1 MLKIAIVGNIASGK
15 SYSTTITPNSGY
27 TMSNISVTMGGTN
40 ITSSVVS
47 GNSINIYNVTGNV
60 IITATATANVT
71 QTYTNPTVTFNY
83 GKAIVTQ
90 DGYTETFD
98 LSYTQNTGYSGY
110 SSSYS
115 VSGNGQA
122 HYLTLSNSGTSK
134 FRINGKYPTSG
145 GWMSTTSSNGGTY
158 GFGKYPICY
167 YNNGGWT
174 YSMTNVNNSVP
185 SGLLNT
191 ALKYFNATF
200 SELNLSANGG
210 TESTIELADYNET
223 WAGVTTRYSRH
234 FEVKLNR
241 RVMTRDY
248 GTYGSSTT
256 ANNKWTSTTVHEL
269 GHTLGLI
276 DNASHLPSIYDYG
289 RDKNKCLYLQ
299 ANDVYALKYFLKNN
313 FGVNITTGYDMD
325 YEMNYETNYDIEPV
339 SVYSLVDETDAEFNF
354 DYEYY
359 EDNELEEIADVIVK
373 CKLKYQTTDTLD
385 IHNNENDNFYLDYNI
400 YEINVEEAIKGELK
414 NKLLKIHISE
424 NVEIDENKTYKLY
437 LAQYENTPCSLV
449 NIKQGISEVK

>member
-1 MLKIAIVGNIASGK
+1 
-15 SYSTTITPNSGY
+15 
-27 TMSNISVTMGGTN
+27 
-40 ITSSVVS
+40 
-47 GNSINIYNVTGNV
+47 
-60 IITATATANVT
+60 
-71 QTYTNPTVTFNY
+71 
-83 GKAIVTQ
+83 
-90 DGYTETFD
+90 
-98 LSYTQNTGYSGY
+98 
-110 SSSYS
+110 
-115 VSGNGQA
+115 
-122 HYLTLSNSGTSK
+122 
-134 FRINGKYPTSG
+134 
-145 GWMSTTSSNGGTY
+145 MSTTSSSGGTY

-185 SGLLNT
+185 SALLNT

-210 TESTIELADYNET
+210 TESTIELANYDET

-248 GTYGSSTT
+248 GAYGSSTT

-276 DNASHLPSIYDYG
+276 DNASHLPSIYDYK
-289 RDKNKCLYLQ
+289 RDKTKCLYLQ
-299 ANDVYALKYFLKNN
+299 ANDIYALKYFLKNN

-339 SVYSLVDETDAEFNF
+339 SVYSLADETDAEFNF

-359 EDNELEEIADVIVK
+359 EDNELEEIADVIVE
-373 CKLKYQTTDTLD
+373 CKLKYQTTNTLD

-400 YEINVEEAIKGELK
+400 YEINVEEALKGELK

-424 NVEIDENKTYKLY
+424 NVEIDEDKTYKLY